1 MRVKKI
7 LSILLCTALMAACLC
22 GCGAAAK
29 EEKKLSVVATIFPEY
44 DWVREILGENPGDVQ
59 LTLLLDNGV
68 DLHSFQPTARDILT
82 ISDCDVFIYVGGES
96 DAWVKDALSE
106 AANENMIVIDLLDAL
121 GDAVKEE
128 EELEGMEEHEHE
140 HEAEYDEHV
149 WLSLRNAS
157 VLCEEIEKALE
168 SIDPANQETYRKN
181 LASYQEKLSQL
192 DEKYA
197 QAVASASGR
206 TLLFGDR
213 FPFRYLVDDY
223 GLNYYAAFSGC
234 SAETEAGFDT
244 ILFLASKTDELSL
257 PAVLRIEGAN
267 HRIAETIV
275 ENTAEKNQE
284 VLVLD
289 SMQSAT
295 SKDVQNGVTYLSIME
310 KNLEVLKQ
318 ALQ

>member
-1 MRVKKI
+1 MKKI

-29 EEKKLSVVATIFPEY
+29 DEKKLSVVATIFPEY

-68 DLHSFQPTARDILT
+68 DLHSFQPTAKDILT
-82 ISDCDVFIYVGGES
+82 ISNCDVFIYVGGES

-106 AANENMIVIDLLDAL
+106 AASENMIVIDLLDAL

-318 ALQ
+318 ALR